1 MKNLGDNAG
10 FWADLKLPIYCLAP
24 MFDVTDPAFRYV
36 IAKRGKPDIFFTE
49 FVSCDGLCS
58 RGLPKLMKHL
68 YINENER
75 PVVAQIFGEK
85 PETHYLAAKICRELG
100 FDGIDINMGCPV
112 KTVTKTGCGAAM
124 VKTPELAKE
133 IIAATKAGAGP
144 LPVSVK
150 TRIGWNE
157 PVIEE
162 WLGHLLETKPV
173 AITLH
178 MRTRKE
184 MSSVDAHWEL
194 MPDAVQQARDTSTLL
209 LGNGDIW
216 SMAQADQLIAETG
229 MDGAMLG
236 RAIFANPWL
245 FDRSRTKDQVSVEE
259 RLEVMLEHAFMFE
272 SVFQGEKNFALMRK
286 HLLCH
291 GSGFQGAKELRQRL
305 EKINNAADVH
315 NAIAWYRKEYAG
327 YLEEEAA
334 AVAGNATRVRA
345 S

>member
-1 MKNLGDNAG
+1 MKNLGNNAG
-10 FWADLKLPIYCLAP
+10 FWAGLKRPIYCLAP
-24 MFDVTDPAFRYV
+24 MFDVTDAAFRQV
-36 IAKRGKPDIFFTE
+36 IARRGKPDIFFTE

-58 RGLPKLMKHL
+58 RGLPNLMKHL
-68 YINENER
+68 YINDIER
-75 PVVAQIFGEK
+75 PIVAQVFGEK
-85 PETHYLAAKICRELG
+85 PETHYRAAKLCKELG
-100 FDGIDINMGCPV
+100 FDGVDINMGCPV
-112 KTVTKTGCGAAM
+112 KTVIKTGCGAAM
-124 VKTPELAKE
+124 VKTPDLAKE
-133 IIAATKAGAGP
+133 IIEATKAGAAP

-162 WLGHLLETKPV
+162 WIGHLLEAAPV

-184 MSSVDAHWEL
+184 MSDVEAHWDL
-194 MPDAVQQARDTSTLL
+194 MPQAVELAKNSPTLI

-216 SMAQADQLIAETG
+216 TMERADQLIAETG

-245 FDRSRTKDQVSVEE
+245 FDRTRSKESITVEE
-259 RLEVMLEHAFMFE
+259 RFEVMLEHAFLYE

-291 GSGFQGAKELRQRL
+291 AAGFYGAKELRQRM
-305 EKINNAADVH
+305 ENINNAADVY
-315 NAIAWYRKEYAG
+315 NAIAWYRREFSRYFD
-327 YLEEEAA
+327 EAA
-334 AVAGNATRVRA
+334 AADNTPTRAQAG
-345 S
+345 